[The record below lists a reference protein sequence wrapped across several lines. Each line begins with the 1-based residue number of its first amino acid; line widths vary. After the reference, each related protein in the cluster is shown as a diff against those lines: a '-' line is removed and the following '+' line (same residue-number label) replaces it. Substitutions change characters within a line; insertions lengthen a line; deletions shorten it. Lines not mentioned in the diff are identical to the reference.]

1 MLDAQRG
8 QEGLLRYLHAAD
20 LLHAAL
26 ALFLL
31 LEELAFAG
39 NVATVAF
46 GSNVFAVGAN
56 GLAGDHTLAHG
67 GLHWHL
73 ELSERQRELLLKTLE
88 IYISTGAPVGSHA
101 LCDELG
107 ASSSTIRA
115 ELAHLES
122 LGLLDHPHTS
132 AGRVPSDMGYRYY
145 VDALMEAN
153 SRDDTAF
160 ADVERY
166 GNVDELLRSVS
177 EGMSEVTRLLA
188 VVAGPAVL
196 GESLARVDYLP
207 LGEGRLLLVV
217 SMESGASSSAA
228 ITLPIPVED
237 EELRGIFAAL
247 NSWLGGRPLGPDL
260 ELGLAAHTAL
270 SDHDPRTVG
279 AVLEAVGALG
289 RATERGVFIQGA
301 SALLSRLD
309 DLDPGSLSAV
319 IEVFERRRWLLRLMG
334 DALRRS
340 VSSSGVVV
348 SIGTESGFLNLTGTS
363 LVASAYSRHERPYG
377 VVSLIGPK
385 RMDYDAAIMTVR
397 SAAEALTNCLD
408 ARF

>member
-1 MLDAQRG
+1 M
-8 QEGLLRYLHAAD
+8 
-20 LLHAAL
+20 
-26 ALFLL
+26 
-31 LEELAFAG
+31 
-39 NVATVAF
+39 T
-46 GSNVFAVGAN
+46 
-56 GLAGDHTLAHG
+56 
-67 GLHWHL
+67 HL

-88 IYISTGAPVGSHA
+88 IYISTGVPVGSHA
-101 LCDELG
+101 LSDELG

-132 AGRVPSDMGYRYY
+132 AGRVPTDRGYRYY
-145 VDALMEAN
+145 VDALMEVK

-160 ADVERY
+160 ATLEEY
-166 GNVDELLRSVS
+166 GNVDELMRGVS

-188 VVAGPAVL
+188 VVAGPTVL

-237 EELRGIFAAL
+237 EELREIFAAL
-247 NSWLGGRPLGPDL
+247 NSWLGGRPLDADL
-260 ELGLAAHTAL
+260 ELGLAARTAL
-270 SDHDPRTVG
+270 SDHDPMTVG
-279 AVLEAVGALG
+279 AVVEAVGALG

-348 SIGTESGFLNLTGTS
+348 SIGMESGFLNLTGTS
-363 LVASAYSRHERPYG
+363 LVASAYSHRERPYG

-385 RMDYDAAIMTVR
+385 RMDYDSAITTVR

>member
-1 MLDAQRG
+1 MV
-8 QEGLLRYLHAAD
+8 
-20 LLHAAL
+20 
-26 ALFLL
+26 
-31 LEELAFAG
+31 
-39 NVATVAF
+39 NV
-46 GSNVFAVGAN
+46 
-56 GLAGDHTLAHG
+56 
-67 GLHWHL
+67 
-73 ELSERQRELLLKTLE
+73 ELSQRQHELLLKTLE

-101 LCDELG
+101 LSEVVD
-107 ASSSTIRA
+107 ASSSTVRA

-122 LGLLDHPHTS
+122 LGMLGHPHTS
-132 AGRVPSDMGYRYY
+132 AGRVPTDRGYRYY
-145 VDALMEAN
+145 VDALMEAP
-153 SRDDTAF
+153 RDETAF
-160 ADVERY
+160 AALEDY
-166 GNVDELLRSVS
+166 GNVDELLHGVS

-188 VVAGPAVL
+188 VVAGPSVL

-207 LGEGRLLLVV
+207 LGDGRLLLAV
-217 SMESGASSSAA
+217 SMESGASSSTA

-237 EELRGIFAAL
+237 AELREIFAAL
-247 NSWLGGRPLGPDL
+247 NSWLGGRPLGTDL
-260 ELGLAAHTAL
+260 ELGLAARTAL
-270 SDHDPRTVG
+270 SDHDPKTLG

-363 LVASAYSRHERPYG
+363 LVASAYSRREQPYG

-385 RMDYDAAIMTVR
+385 RMDYDAAITTVR
-397 SAAEALTNCLD
+397 SAAEALTKNLD

>member
-1 MLDAQRG
+1 M
-8 QEGLLRYLHAAD
+8 
-20 LLHAAL
+20 
-26 ALFLL
+26 
-31 LEELAFAG
+31 
-39 NVATVAF
+39 T
-46 GSNVFAVGAN
+46 
-56 GLAGDHTLAHG
+56 
-67 GLHWHL
+67 HL

-160 ADVERY
+160 AALEGY

-279 AVLEAVGALG
+279 TVLEAVGALG